1 MQSAGFA
8 NGRTCTTVVGENYG
22 DPLAGLTNTLQTQF
36 GNLQSNWGS
45 YVSQVVSGLP
55 TGILNLKTEATQLI
69 ADGSEQFAVLSDA
82 SQKTTCSP
90 PVFVKPS
97 KVDA

>member
-1 MQSAGFA
+1 MHQDISDDH
-8 NGRTCTTVVGENYG
+8 E
-22 DPLAGLTNTLQTQF
+22 LSAGLTNTLQTQF
-36 GNLQSNWGS
+36 GFLQSNWGS

-97 KVDA
+97 KVNPRCMCSIF